1 MVFVPSA
8 ESLNDEGLK
17 MDGPGTTIVEVGEHF
32 GSFAHFDSGTG
43 NRRDD
48 DVENGFLSFVSR

>member
-1 MVFVPSA
+1 
-8 ESLNDEGLK
+8 